1 MTIYT
6 AYNVTIKG
14 NSQMVIVNEDITKA
28 WPFHVGSYT
37 AEEWA
42 AAAKLSFID
51 YYFPYCE
58 EDGDLTPALGAIHEN
73 GVVVWQVEV

>member
-14 NSQMVIVNEDITKA
+14 DNHMVIVNDGSTKA
-28 WPFHVGSYT
+28 WPFHSGSYT

-42 AAAKLSFID
+42 GDAKLGFID

-58 EDGDLTPALGAIHEN
+58 EDGDLAPALSAIKEN